1 MKIVFRLGLLA
12 AVAALGC
19 WLWTVLF
26 PSPEKAVLK
35 KVSAL
40 AEAATFS
47 ADASNILRASKAS
60 SVVSLFASD
69 AEIVLDIAG
78 VVTRTLSGREEIR
91 EVTLGGFVNLPSL
104 KAEFLDATA
113 KISADKKSAEVSC
126 TAKLQAGSQKDF
138 GVQELRFNFKLIENN
153 WLITRLVTVKTLQ

>member
-1 MKIVFRLGLLA
+1 MKIFFRLGLLA

-40 AEAATFS
+40 AETATFS
-47 ADASNILRASKAS
+47 ADASSLTRAGKAS
-60 SVVSLFASD
+60 SMVSLFAND

-138 GVQELRFNFKLIENN
+138 GVQELRFRFKLVENN
-153 WLITRLVTVKTLQ
+153 WLITRLETVKTLQ